1 MDFTKEEYLP
11 NWMEFDRMYLFKM
24 KLLKKEINN
33 IMIPYQRT
41 IDIIKATNIIFVD
54 TYKFTIRI
62 DYEDKVDFIVFENV
76 IEAWKFYGY
85 ITTLFYNARE
95 TQNSLTYDI
104 GLNLRILFDDLKFTK
119 MENVFMIL
127 VNKYNIKFNREL
139 AEKTKIP
146 IEEDQ
151 INFKAI
157 SEFYEIFLI
166 AYYSLADYANN
177 FEKLRIFINR
187 FHELYF
193 DFIKELLTNP
203 YTEVT

>member
-1 MDFTKEEYLP
+1 MDFTSEEYLP
-11 NWMEFDRMYLFKM
+11 NWMEFDRIYLFKM

-33 IMIPYQRT
+33 IMIPFQKT

-62 DYEDKVDFIVFENV
+62 DYDDKVDFIVFENV
-76 IEAWKFYGY
+76 KEAWKFYGY
-85 ITTLFYNARE
+85 ITALFYNARE
-95 TQNSLTYDI
+95 TQNSLIYDI
-104 GLNLRILFDDLKFTK
+104 GLNLRILFDDLRFTK

-127 VNKYNIKFNREL
+127 VNKHNINFNREL

-203 YTEVT
+203 YTEVI